1 MMYGDDWDWWLWL
14 PMMIA
19 MIALL
24 GAIALAVF
32 RLAAAQTDGES
43 RDREPPREIL
53 DARLARGEID
63 VAEYENL
70 RKAIEGRGQD
80 SG

>member
-1 MMYGDDWDWWLWL
+1 MMYGDEWDWWLWL

-24 GAIALAVF
+24 GAIAWAVF
-32 RLAAAQTDGES
+32 RLAAAQDDSGS
-43 RDREPPREIL
+43 RNGDPRRIL

-63 VAEYENL
+63 VAEYEDL
-70 RKAIEGRGQD
+70 RKALETGGRH
-80 SG
+80 

>member
-24 GAIALAVF
+24 GAIAWAVF
-32 RLAAAQTDGES
+32 RLAATQVDGGP
-43 RDREPPREIL
+43 RDRGPRQIL

-63 VAEYENL
+63 VAEYEDL
-70 RKAIEGRGQD
+70 RKTLEGRGPL
-80 SG
+80 